1 MSTKWKRQT
10 AVGLEL
16 LAEAGNYAALQR
28 IYSAAPTPPPFS
40 PWATFDAAARQA
52 AAAAIPKPMP
62 YRTSWIE
69 SPESNA
75 KMESNFATHHP
86 HNVYF
91 RLYPSPFPS
100 PAVAMAAALA
110 AQQPILPAST
120 SLQSLSAFYNHNSGG
135 RDREH
140 HHHHQ
145 QPSSTSPTHSHSPNN
160 DEPDDAP

>member
-1 MSTKWKRQT
+1 TKWKRQT

-28 IYSAAPTPPPFS
+28 IYSTAPTPPPFS

-62 YRTSWIE
+62 Y
-69 SPESNA
+69 
-75 KMESNFATHHP
+75 
-86 HNVYF
+86 

-120 SLQSLSAFYNHNSGG
+120 SLQSLSAFYNHGG
-135 RDREH
+135 REH
-140 HHHHQ
+140 
-145 QPSSTSPTHSHSPNN
+145 PASSGSPTNSHSPNN
-160 DEPDDAP
+160 DDPDDNP